1 VITYCSNIHPGE
13 SFQDTFS
20 NLRAYLPAIKETVSP
35 TKPFPIGLRL
45 SNQAAMEA
53 GDKAVAQFR
62 EWCDENGFFV
72 PTINGFPYGP
82 FSAVPVKENAYL
94 PDWRYSERVAYTKQ
108 LATLLDSW
116 LPPGITG
123 NISTVP
129 GGFRKHIKGG
139 DYPLI
144 RQNIILVL
152 EWLDRLKQKSGKE
165 ILLTL
170 EPEPRC
176 TMETTQDTVAFFE
189 RMAFP
194 EDLRKSLGVCYDCCH
209 QAVEF
214 EDPRE
219 SLSLLAKAQIKIG
232 KVQVSSALRLK
243 NFDRAVF
250 EKFCEP
256 SYLHQV
262 VIRGRDGSLT
272 RFSDLPEALG
282 HHRRCEG
289 EEWRIHFHVPVFL
302 EKIGSFETT
311 RFFLEEILPLVEPT
325 VLLEVE
331 TYSWHVLPP
340 ELQMDSVTHSI
351 IRELQWVRSQIHETD
366 GSS

>member
-1 VITYCSNIHPGE
+1 
-13 SFQDTFS
+13 
-20 NLRAYLPAIKETVSP
+20 
-35 TKPFPIGLRL
+35 
-45 SNQAAMEA
+45 MEA
-53 GDKAVAQFR
+53 SDKAAAQFR

-94 PDWRYSERVAYTKQ
+94 PDWRYPERVEYTIQ

-116 LPPGITG
+116 LPFGITG

-129 GGFRKHIKGG
+129 VGFRKNITAEE
-139 DYPLI
+139 YPLI
-144 RQNIILVL
+144 RKNIILVL
-152 EWLDRLKQKSGKE
+152 EWLDRLKQQSGKE

-176 TMETTQDTVAFFE
+176 TMETTEETVAFFE
-189 RMAFP
+189 QMAFP

-243 NFDRAVF
+243 NFDRAVL
-250 EKFCEP
+250 ENFCEP

-262 VIRGRDGSLT
+262 VIRRPDGSLT
-272 RFSDLPEALG
+272 RYNDLPEALRLHNG
-282 HHRRCEG
+282 HEG

-302 EKIGSFETT
+302 ERIGSFETT
-311 RFFLEEILPLVEPT
+311 RFFLEEILPLVAYP

-331 TYSWHVLPP
+331 TYTWHVLPP
-340 ELQMDSVTHSI
+340 ELQMNSVTQSI

-366 GSS
+366 CCS